1 MSAYDLNAEV
11 IWQRKRIAELEAEV
25 QALTE
30 KEPGFAAVMLRLAAA
45 ESRVAELQTENERLR
60 DEDSDFQREQEAE
73 NESLRATQ
81 DRLVADLLAAESR
94 EKELRGA
101 ATKAW
106 KHFADGASKGTHQL
120 DMENLALILAGRR
133 PEGEDDQEWRASIAQ
148 RTGRAF
154 SPWFKSLPA
163 AKNWVRTHT
172 LTRELKGSARYEA
185 RITPCAAP
193 EEKP

>member
-94 EKELRGA
+94 EKELLADLARKDAALNAVQDELGVPDASYPAPVANAYMIAGA
-101 ATKAW
+101 A
-106 KHFADGASKGTHQL
+106 L
-120 DMENLALILAGRR
+120 
-133 PEGEDDQEWRASIAQ
+133 EG
-148 RTGRAF
+148 
-154 SPWFKSLPA
+154 
-163 AKNWVRTHT
+163 
-172 LTRELKGSARYEA
+172 
-185 RITPCAAP
+185 
-193 EEKP
+193 KP